1 PENCNTKPHEEK
13 NKKEPVFTKKENATL
28 RQRVKILDWHHAN
41 RSNWLKNKEKYWAQY
56 AEALARGQTGNAK
69 REKLTEH
76 PEVNE
81 MLELWVHKAMSDG
94 IELQSEILR
103 KKWEHF
109 ADLVGVP
116 TDERITCSKGWLDC
130 FKKQYGLRSFKYHG
144 EAGSADPQDVDR
156 EYAEVE
162 RALSHL
168 ENLGVLQHSNRM
180 AINELLNP
188 VTEDKMCN
196 NETEKEIKRD
206 IYAAVVERRE
216 AEQNREKNGG
226 DVLDDDDE
234 AISEKP
240 SPYARK
246 LEGILAN
253 FGHQTRLEEF
263 QSLRPTTLAEF
274 FTPKDV

>member
-1 PENCNTKPHEEK
+1 
-13 NKKEPVFTKKENATL
+13 
-28 RQRVKILDWHHAN
+28 
-41 RSNWLKNKEKYWAQY
+41 
-56 AEALARGQTGNAK
+56 
-69 REKLTEH
+69 
-76 PEVNE
+76 
-81 MLELWVHKAMSDG
+81 MSDG

-240 SPYARK
+240 SPSRREALSAASTLLTYISDVDQPYARK